1 MKISLWP
8 LTVEQALRAIFAVGP
23 IDPMKVAERRG
34 YKRGRKD
41 AELRFKNLLRKVR
54 RASPAPPNA
63 SPRASLK

>member
-1 MKISLWP
+1 MKISLYP
-8 LTVEQALRAIFAVGP
+8 LTVEQALRAIFAVGS

-41 AELRFKNLLRKVR
+41 AELRFKSLLRKVR

-63 SPRASLK
+63 SLRAKDG